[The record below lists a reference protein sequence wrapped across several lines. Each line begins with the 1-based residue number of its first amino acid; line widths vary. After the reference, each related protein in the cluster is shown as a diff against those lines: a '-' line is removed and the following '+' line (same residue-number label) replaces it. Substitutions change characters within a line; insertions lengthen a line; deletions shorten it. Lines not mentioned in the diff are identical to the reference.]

1 MASDTVNQAIGAANA
16 EGLPNGSNSD
26 SQNASTPETP
36 PLPLKPGPG
45 TKTKSIIS
53 RRVFRKKTKKHT
65 NHGSWKLV
73 YADFVT
79 VLMAFFIVVWVMLFD
94 NISKRERIDTSCIEP
109 VANELKALIQGD
121 AGLQTGKMPFDIDY
135 SSDGLR
141 ITLKDAGEPLFQ
153 RGGTTLSDFAKKQF
167 QKIAS
172 VANKCPT
179 HKLKIEGYTDAE
191 PYAGGANGYSNW
203 ELSAERAN
211 SARRELIAEKV
222 PVDRIAQVI
231 GYGDSVPSM
240 AQDPTNPLNRRISI
254 TIIPPKIKGE
264 VKMGGMS
271 PI

>member
-1 MASDTVNQAIGAANA
+1 MSSTSVNDINPGEAQH
-16 EGLPNGSNSD
+16 
-26 SQNASTPETP
+26 ETP

-45 TKTKSIIS
+45 TKTKPTIS
-53 RRVFRKKTKKHT
+53 RRVGFKKKTQKQT
-65 NHGSWKLV
+65 QHGSWKLV

-109 VANELKALIQGD
+109 VANELKAMIDGD
-121 AGLQTGKMPFDIDY
+121 AGIQSGKMPFDIDY
-135 SSDGLR
+135 SSEGLR

-153 RGGTTLSDFAKKQF
+153 RGGTILSEFAKKQF

-179 HKLKIEGYTDAE
+179 HKLKIEGYTDSE
-191 PYAGGANGYSNW
+191 PYSGGANGYSNW

-222 PVDRIAQVI
+222 PIDRIAQVI

-271 PI
+271 PV

>member
-1 MASDTVNQAIGAANA
+1 MSSVSDNQLAPPGGGVEGTASAAA
-16 EGLPNGSNSD
+16 ME
-26 SQNASTPETP
+26 TPE
-36 PLPLKPGPG
+36 LPLKPGPG
-45 TKTKSIIS
+45 TKTKAAST
-53 RRVFRKKTKKHT
+53 RRNPFRKKHKKEVQ
-65 NHGSWKLV
+65 HGSWKLV

-109 VANELKALIQGD
+109 VAKELKELIAGD
-121 AGLQTGKMPFDIDY
+121 AGLQSAKPPFDIDY
-135 SSDGLR
+135 STDGLR

-167 QKIAS
+167 QKIAA

-191 PYAGGANGYSNW
+191 PYGGGIAGYGNW

-211 SARRELIAEKV
+211 SARRELVLEKV
-222 PVDRIAQVI
+222 PIERISQVI

-240 AQDPTNPLNRRISI
+240 PQDPTNPLNRRISI
-254 TIIPPKIKGE
+254 TIIPPKIGGE

>member
-1 MASDTVNQAIGAANA
+1 MSSVSDNQLAPPAGGIQGTASAAA
-16 EGLPNGSNSD
+16 ME
-26 SQNASTPETP
+26 TPE
-36 PLPLKPGPG
+36 LPLKPGPG
-45 TKTKSIIS
+45 TKTKAAST
-53 RRVFRKKTKKHT
+53 RRNPFRKKHKKEAQ
-65 NHGSWKLV
+65 HGSWKLV

-109 VANELKALIQGD
+109 VAKELKELIAGD
-121 AGLQTGKMPFDIDY
+121 AGLQSAKPPFDIDY
-135 SSDGLR
+135 STEGLR

-167 QKIAS
+167 QKIAA

-191 PYAGGANGYSNW
+191 PYGGGIAGYGNW

-211 SARRELIAEKV
+211 SARRELVLEKV
-222 PVDRIAQVI
+222 PIERISQVI

-240 AQDPTNPLNRRISI
+240 PQDPTNPLNRRISI
-254 TIIPPKIKGE
+254 TIIPPKIGGE

>member
-135 SSDGLR
+135 SSEGLR

>member
-1 MASDTVNQAIGAANA
+1 MSADNLTATAV
-16 EGLPNGSNSD
+16 D
-26 SQNASTPETP
+26 SAPSADALSTETPEIE
-36 PLPLKPGPG
+36 LPLKPGPG
-45 TKTKSIIS
+45 TKSAQSQHSRKSHH
-53 RRVFRKKTKKHT
+53 KKHKKHAT
-65 NHGSWKLV
+65 HGSWKLV

-109 VANELKALIQGD
+109 VAKELEALIKGD
-121 AGLQTGKMPFDIDY
+121 AGLQSGKMPFDIDY
-135 SSDGLR
+135 STDGLR

-191 PYAGGANGYSNW
+191 PYAGGGTSGYSNW

-211 SARRELIAEKV
+211 SARRELIIEKV
-222 PVDRIAQVI
+222 PIDRIAQVI

-240 AQDPTNPLNRRISI
+240 PQDPTNPLNRRISI
-254 TIIPPKIKGE
+254 TVIPPKIKGE

>member
-1 MASDTVNQAIGAANA
+1 MSSVPDNQLAPPVGGVEGTASAAA
-16 EGLPNGSNSD
+16 ME
-26 SQNASTPETP
+26 TPE
-36 PLPLKPGPG
+36 LPLKPGPG
-45 TKTKSIIS
+45 TKTKAASTRRS
-53 RRVFRKKTKKHT
+53 RYIKKHKKEVQ
-65 NHGSWKLV
+65 HGSWKLV

-109 VANELKALIQGD
+109 VAKELKELIAGD
-121 AGLQTGKMPFDIDY
+121 AGLQSAKPPFDIDY
-135 SSDGLR
+135 STDGLR

-167 QKIAS
+167 QKIAA

-191 PYAGGANGYSNW
+191 PYGGGIAGYGNW

-211 SARRELIAEKV
+211 SARRELVLEKV
-222 PVDRIAQVI
+222 PIERISQVI

-240 AQDPTNPLNRRISI
+240 PQDPTNPLNRRISI
-254 TIIPPKIKGE
+254 TIIPPKIGGE

>member
-1 MASDTVNQAIGAANA
+1 MASEIVNQAPEGA
-16 EGLPNGSNSD
+16 ELGTVSPVE
-26 SQNASTPETP
+26 TPE
-36 PLPLKPGPG
+36 LPLKPGPG
-45 TKTKSIIS
+45 TKTKPIIS
-53 RRVFRKKTKKHT
+53 RRGFHKKSRKEVKH
-65 NHGSWKLV
+65 GAWKLV

-109 VANELKALIQGD
+109 VAKELKELIQGD
-121 AGLQTGKMPFDIDY
+121 TGLQSGKMPFDIDY
-135 SSDGLR
+135 STDGLR

-167 QKIAS
+167 QKIAA

-179 HKLKIEGYTDAE
+179 HKLKIEGYTDSEA
-191 PYAGGANGYSNW
+191 YAGGTNGYSNW

-222 PVDRIAQVI
+222 PIDRIAQVI

-240 AQDPTNPLNRRISI
+240 PQDPTNPLNRRISI

-271 PI
+271 PV

>member
-1 MASDTVNQAIGAANA
+1 M
-16 EGLPNGSNSD
+16 
-26 SQNASTPETP
+26 ASTPVTDVPDAQTSAEEP
-36 PLPLKPGPG
+36 SLPLKPGPG
-45 TKTKSIIS
+45 TKTKSPIL
-53 RRVFRKKTKKHT
+53 RRRANKKRVHSSSA
-65 NHGSWKLV
+65 HGAWKLV

-94 NISKRERIDTSCIEP
+94 NIAKRERIDTSCIEP
-109 VANELKALIQGD
+109 VANELKELIQGD
-121 AGLQTGKMPFDIDY
+121 AGLQSGKMPFDIDY

-153 RGGTTLSDFAKKQF
+153 KGGTVLSEFARKQF

-179 HKLKIEGYTDAE
+179 HKLKIEGYTDSE
-191 PYAGGANGYSNW
+191 PYGGGAKGYSNW

-211 SARRELIAEKV
+211 SARRELIAEMV
-222 PVDRIAQVI
+222 PIERIAQVI

-240 AQDPTNPLNRRISI
+240 PQDPTNPLNRRISI

-271 PI
+271 PV

>member
-1 MASDTVNQAIGAANA
+1 MSSVSDNQLAPPVGGIQGTPSAAA
-16 EGLPNGSNSD
+16 ME
-26 SQNASTPETP
+26 TPE
-36 PLPLKPGPG
+36 LPLKPGPG
-45 TKTKSIIS
+45 TKTKAAST
-53 RRVFRKKTKKHT
+53 RRNPFRKKHKKEAQ
-65 NHGSWKLV
+65 HGSWKLV

-109 VANELKALIQGD
+109 VAKELKELIAGD
-121 AGLQTGKMPFDIDY
+121 AGLQSAKPPFDIDY
-135 SSDGLR
+135 STDGLR

-167 QKIAS
+167 QKIAA

-191 PYAGGANGYSNW
+191 PYGGGIAGYGNW

-211 SARRELIAEKV
+211 SARRELVLEKV
-222 PVDRIAQVI
+222 PIERISQVI

-240 AQDPTNPLNRRISI
+240 PQDPTNPLNRRISI
-254 TIIPPKIKGE
+254 TIIPPKIGGE

>member
-1 MASDTVNQAIGAANA
+1 MSSVSDNQLAPPAGGIQGTASAAA
-16 EGLPNGSNSD
+16 ME
-26 SQNASTPETP
+26 TPE
-36 PLPLKPGPG
+36 LPLKPGPG
-45 TKTKSIIS
+45 TKTKAAST
-53 RRVFRKKTKKHT
+53 RRNPFRKKHKKEAQ
-65 NHGSWKLV
+65 HGSWKLV

-109 VANELKALIQGD
+109 VAKELKELIAGD
-121 AGLQTGKMPFDIDY
+121 AGLQSAKPPFDIDY
-135 SSDGLR
+135 STEGLR

-167 QKIAS
+167 QKIAA

-191 PYAGGANGYSNW
+191 PYGGGIAGYGNW

-211 SARRELIAEKV
+211 SARRELILEKV
-222 PVDRIAQVI
+222 PIERISQVI

-240 AQDPTNPLNRRISI
+240 PQDPTNPLNRRISI
-254 TIIPPKIKGE
+254 TIIPPKIGGE

>member
-1 MASDTVNQAIGAANA
+1 MASENVSEVPAGGVPDVGVPA
-16 EGLPNGSNSD
+16 EGV
-26 SQNASTPETP
+26 QHITPE
-36 PLPLKPGPG
+36 LPLKPGPG
-45 TKTKSIIS
+45 TKTKPVVS
-53 RRVFRKKTKKHT
+53 RRAFKKRVKKATH
-65 NHGSWKLV
+65 HGAWKLV

-109 VANELKALIQGD
+109 VANELKALIAGD
-121 AGLQTGKMPFDIDY
+121 AGLQAGKPPFDIDY
-135 SSDGLR
+135 STDGLR

-153 RGGTTLSDFAKKQF
+153 RGGTVLSDFAKKQF
-167 QKIAS
+167 QKIAA

-191 PYAGGANGYSNW
+191 PYGGGGTVGYSNW

-211 SARRELIAEKV
+211 SARRELILEKV
-222 PVDRIAQVI
+222 PIERISQVI

-240 AQDPTNPLNRRISI
+240 PQDPINPLNRRISI
-254 TIIPPKIKGE
+254 TIIPPKIGGQ

-271 PI
+271 PV

>member
-1 MASDTVNQAIGAANA
+1 MSSENVSEVPAGGVPDGGVPAGGVQH
-16 EGLPNGSNSD
+16 E
-26 SQNASTPETP
+26 TPE
-36 PLPLKPGPG
+36 LPLKPGPG
-45 TKTKSIIS
+45 TKTKPVVS
-53 RRVFRKKTKKHT
+53 RRAFKKRTKKTIA
-65 NHGSWKLV
+65 HGAWKLV

-109 VANELKALIQGD
+109 VAKELKELIAGD
-121 AGLQTGKMPFDIDY
+121 AGLQSGKAPFDIDY
-135 SSDGLR
+135 STDGLR

-167 QKIAS
+167 QKIAA

-191 PYAGGANGYSNW
+191 PYGGGGTVGYSNW

-211 SARRELIAEKV
+211 SARRELILEKV
-222 PVDRIAQVI
+222 PVERISQVI

-240 AQDPTNPLNRRISI
+240 PQDPINPLNRRISI

-271 PI
+271 PV

>member
-1 MASDTVNQAIGAANA
+1 MSETVPSSESLAA
-16 EGLPNGSNSD
+16 ELP
-26 SQNASTPETP
+26 AATPE
-36 PLPLKPGPG
+36 LPLKPGPG
-45 TKTKSIIS
+45 
-53 RRVFRKKTKKHT
+53 KKTAQPQHSRKGHQKRHKKHVV
-65 NHGSWKLV
+65 HGSWKLV

-109 VANELKALIQGD
+109 VANELKALIAGD
-121 AGLQTGKMPFDIDY
+121 AGLQAGKPPFDIDY
-135 SSDGLR
+135 STDGLR

-153 RGGTTLSDFAKKQF
+153 RGGTVLSDFAKKQF
-167 QKIAS
+167 QKIAA

-191 PYAGGANGYSNW
+191 PYGGGGTVGYSNW

-211 SARRELIAEKV
+211 SARRELILEKV
-222 PVDRIAQVI
+222 PVERISQVI

-240 AQDPTNPLNRRISI
+240 PQDPINPLNRRISI

-271 PI
+271 PV